1 MQAEQS
7 KGGIYDPR
15 PCAVCGVTFAPNA
28 AHSLTCGELCRA
40 KRTSAE
46 RARRQRET
54 RAKAREARG
63 PVERVSP
70 MARKPTAAQQP
81 RNLAPAAT
89 RYEAPETEAY
99 RWDVKSCHY
108 CLRRGRFPGYYCG
121 DRCEEAAKA
130 PAGWDGRS
138 KARPYTSED

>member
-1 MQAEQS
+1 MSACREVACSQC
-7 KGGIYDPR
+7 P
-15 PCAVCGVTFAPNA
+15 AVFTTISPTRD
-28 AHSLTCGELCRA
+28 TCSNRCY
-40 KRTSAE
+40 KRK
-46 RARRQRET
+46 ARRD
-54 RAKAREARG
+54 
-63 PVERVSP
+63 VERPARKPVT
-70 MARKPTAAQQP
+70 RKPTAAQQP

-138 KARPYTSED
+138 KARPYTSEDFRE